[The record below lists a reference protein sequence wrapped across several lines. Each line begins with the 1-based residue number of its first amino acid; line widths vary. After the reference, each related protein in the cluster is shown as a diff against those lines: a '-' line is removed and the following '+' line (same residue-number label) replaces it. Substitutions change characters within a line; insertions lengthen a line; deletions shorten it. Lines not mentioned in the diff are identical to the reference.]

1 MTVTVAVQTRTTAR
15 PTQATSHRVGQSER
29 GGTERETETES
40 PTAKTEIETE
50 TETEAETET
59 KTETTSTRGR
69 EIVGLV
75 VVAVS
80 GTELIEIWCR

>member
-40 PTAKTEIETE
+40 PTAKTEIESE
-50 TETEAETET
+50 TE
-59 KTETTSTRGR
+59 TETTSTRGR
-69 EIVGLV
+69 EIVGLI